1 MIILIVEDNRHMRHL
16 LTEIIRPALV
26 PSTILEA
33 ADANSATRLCREIRP
48 DLILMD
54 VALPDGNGI
63 ALTAEIKSLFP
74 TSKVVIV
81 SNHRSRAFQDAA
93 ATAGAAAYVFKD
105 EILDKL
111 LPALALVMNND
122 GCFARRAAPLA

>member
-1 MIILIVEDNRHMRHL
+1 MRQLLI
-16 LTEIIRPALV
+16 EIVRQAFV
-26 PSTILEA
+26 PSTVLEA
-33 ADANSATRLCREIRP
+33 ADASSATRLCRETRP
-48 DLILMD
+48 ELILMD

-63 ALTAEIKSLFP
+63 ALTAEIKSLLP

-81 SNHRSRAFQDAA
+81 SNHTTRASQDAA

-111 LPALALVMNND
+111 LPALGLV
-122 GCFARRAAPLA
+122 LEQ

>member
-1 MIILIVEDNRHMRHL
+1 VIILVVEDNRHMRQL
-16 LTEIIRPALV
+16 LIEIVRQAFA
-26 PSTILEA
+26 PSTVLEA
-33 ADANSATRLCREIRP
+33 ADASTAARLCRESGP
-48 DLILMD
+48 ELVLMD

-63 ALTAEIKSLFP
+63 ALTAEIRSLLP

-81 SNHRSRAFQDAA
+81 SNHRSRACQDAA

-111 LPALALVMNND
+111 LPTLALV
-122 GCFARRAAPLA
+122 PEQ